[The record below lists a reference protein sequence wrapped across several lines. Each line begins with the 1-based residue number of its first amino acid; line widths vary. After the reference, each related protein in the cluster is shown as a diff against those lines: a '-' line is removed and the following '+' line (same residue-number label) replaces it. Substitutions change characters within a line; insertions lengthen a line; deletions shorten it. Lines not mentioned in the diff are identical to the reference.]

1 LRDSI
6 LSSINFGVN
15 VEIGENRFDFSSF
28 SETVVVTMTFEAG
41 FRTGRRAERNA
52 SEEAWGGG

>member
-41 FRTGRRAERNA
+41 FRTGRTERNA